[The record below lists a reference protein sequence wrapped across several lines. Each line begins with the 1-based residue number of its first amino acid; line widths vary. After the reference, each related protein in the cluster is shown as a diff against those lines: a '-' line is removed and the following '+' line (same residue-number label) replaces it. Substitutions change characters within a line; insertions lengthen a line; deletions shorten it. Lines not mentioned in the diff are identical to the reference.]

1 MRREGP
7 ERMQR
12 LQSALTQTQETPADL
27 ETWVGITRQKRQEG
41 SWRSPDGNRGLCAG
55 CLYWYLP

>member
-1 MRREGP
+1 
-7 ERMQR
+7 MQR

-41 SWRSPDGNRGLCAG
+41 SWCSPDGNRGLCAG